1 MRSPVLS
8 GALVD
13 CEEKCRE
20 HHAHDASSP
29 EVMPTFLRAVA
40 LVQGVFY
47 LATGVWPL
55 LDIDSFQV
63 VTGPKVDLWLVRT
76 VGVLVG
82 VIGTVLLLSVRRR
95 RITPEIAIL
104 AVGSAV
110 GLAGIDL
117 VYALSGRIS
126 SIYLA
131 DAVVE
136 LGLAVLWGL
145 AWLRDARAE
154 RH

>member
-1 MRSPVLS
+1 MSKL
-8 GALVD
+8 
-13 CEEKCRE
+13 
-20 HHAHDASSP
+20 
-29 EVMPTFLRAVA
+29 LRRIA

-63 VTGPKVDLWLVRT
+63 VTGPKVDLWLVKT
-76 VGVLVG
+76 VGVLVA
-82 VIGTVLLLSVRRR
+82 VIGTVLLLAVQRR
-95 RITPEIAIL
+95 RITAEIAIL
-104 AVGSAV
+104 AVGSAI

-136 LGLAVLWGL
+136 LGLAGFWVL
-145 AWLRDARAE
+145 AWFRDARAE

>member
-1 MRSPVLS
+1 MSKL
-8 GALVD
+8 
-13 CEEKCRE
+13 
-20 HHAHDASSP
+20 
-29 EVMPTFLRAVA
+29 LRRIA

-76 VGVLVG
+76 VGVLVA
-82 VIGTVLLLSVRRR
+82 VIGTVLLLAVQRR
-95 RITPEIAIL
+95 RITAEIAIL
-104 AVGSAV
+104 AVGSAI

-117 VYALSGRIS
+117 LYALSGRIS

-136 LGLAVLWGL
+136 LGLAGFWVL
-145 AWLRDARAE
+145 AWFRDARAE

>member
-1 MRSPVLS
+1 MSTL
-8 GALVD
+8 
-13 CEEKCRE
+13 
-20 HHAHDASSP
+20 
-29 EVMPTFLRAVA
+29 LRAIA

-117 VYALSGRIS
+117 VYALSGKIS

-145 AWLRDARAE
+145 AWFRDARAE
-154 RH
+154 GP